1 MRITFLRISITF
13 LSLQFYIRKCG
24 VALRKESRRR
34 VPGTAIRKL
43 EEILEKEGDEN
54 GCMIKEQLLS
64 KYKEFSYK
72 NEKPL
77 YGVVKRAIERRKAYV
92 VETREGV
99 MICSRRVHERKLL
112 SLLEDIYL
120 SGRPNPRKKFKDEIP
135 DFDKER
141 YLIYAIQHLLGYEEV
156 SSIVRPNYRL
166 ISNAV
171 KLGDTRLLREAKRRL
186 SLRDLREAI
195 EFYDSA
201 IRKIVALKAKTIAPR
216 PELVD
221 DVAEKLY
228 KVVRDINTIDDLNR
242 LIDELDELKV
252 FKDVVASTR
261 LINSYKLSLLEML
274 PTLKELHDFLRVV
287 GDVFTFLNEI
297 RNDHEKMYEELRA
310 TTFNVVKKVL
320 EEGELRGEC
329 SLCGR
334 PVHDDFEINLL
345 KSILDIFLLPPNAP
359 VIKSY

>member
-1 MRITFLRISITF
+1 MT
-13 LSLQFYIRKCG
+13 K
-24 VALRKESRRR
+24 
-34 VPGTAIRKL
+34 
-43 EEILEKEGDEN
+43 D
-54 GCMIKEQLLS
+54 QLLGLHE
-64 KYKEFSYK
+64 KVFGYKS
-72 NEKPL
+72 EKPL
-77 YGVVKRAIERRKAYV
+77 YGVIRRAVERGRAYTI
-92 VETREGV
+92 ETREGV

-135 DFDKER
+135 DVDKER

-156 SSIVRPNYRL
+156 SSIVKPDYRL

-171 KLGDTRLLREAKRRL
+171 KLGDIRLLQEARRRL

-201 IRKIVALKAKTIAPR
+201 IQKIITLKAKTIAPR

-221 DVAEKLY
+221 DIAEKLY

-242 LIDELDELKV
+242 LIDELNELKV

-274 PTLKELHDFLRVV
+274 PALKELHDFLWVV

-310 TTFNVVKKVL
+310 TTFNVMKKVL

-345 KSILDIFLLPPNAP
+345 KSILDIFLLPPNVP

>member
-1 MRITFLRISITF
+1 MRAPGTTD
-13 LSLQFYIRKCG
+13 RKQEEKHEEEGSENKC
-24 VALRKESRRR
+24 KQEKRR
-34 VPGTAIRKL
+34 VPGSAIRRLVEVL
-43 EEILEKEGDEN
+43 EEQGDEN
-54 GCMIKEQLLS
+54 GCMIKEQLLGL
-64 KYKEFSYK
+64 YKEVFCYTS
-72 NEKPL
+72 EKPL
-77 YGVVKRAIERRKAYV
+77 YGVINRAIRRRKVY
-92 VETREGV
+92 TIPSREGV
-99 MICSRRVHERKLL
+99 MTCSRRVHERKLL

-135 DFDKER
+135 DVDKER

-156 SSIVRPNYRL
+156 SSIVRPNYSL
-166 ISNAV
+166 ISNVV
-171 KLGDTRLLREAKRRL
+171 KLGDTRLLQEAKRRL

-195 EFYDSA
+195 ELYDSA
-201 IRKIVALKAKTIAPR
+201 IRKIVTLKAKTIAPR

-221 DVAEKLY
+221 DIVEKLY
-228 KVVRDINTIDDLNR
+228 KIVRDINTIDDLNR
-242 LIDELDELKV
+242 LIDELNELKV

-274 PTLKELHDFLRVV
+274 PALKELHDFLWVV

-310 TTFNVVKKVL
+310 TTFNVMKKVL

-345 KSILDIFLLPPNAP
+345 KSILDIFLLPPNVP